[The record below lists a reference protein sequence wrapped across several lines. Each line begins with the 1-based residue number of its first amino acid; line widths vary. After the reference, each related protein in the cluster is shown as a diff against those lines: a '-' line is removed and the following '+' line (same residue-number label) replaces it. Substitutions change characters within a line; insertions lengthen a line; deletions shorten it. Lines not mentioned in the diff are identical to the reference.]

1 MVWLFMAA
9 AGRNFSR
16 PKNQNVNRKQ
26 PVPVPRAR
34 PIIRDQFS
42 SKNSAAE
49 NIYNNLN
56 SSDNNASP
64 LSQLDYNRSKLQK
77 RISQQE
83 SQQVRF
89 LAASEILKLD
99 IQFFPKY
106 KVVDLWKM
114 LKENEV
120 WFCFQKIFYSRKLV
134 FFSFV

>member
-1 MVWLFMAA
+1 MAA

-16 PKNQNVNRKQ
+16 PKNQNASRKQ

-34 PIIRDQFS
+34 PIIKDKFS
-42 SKNSAAE
+42 SRSSAAE

-56 SSDNNASP
+56 GSDDNASP
-64 LSQLDYNRSKLQK
+64 LSQLDYNRLKLQK
-77 RISQQE
+77 RISQQA
-83 SQQVRF
+83 SQQARF

-99 IQFFPKY
+99 TQFFPKY

-120 WFCFQKIFYSRKLV
+120 
-134 FFSFV
+134 